1 MPVSDPIDLQ
11 IDRFLSHIKVERS
24 LSPNTVSAYA
34 RDLARLAAFL
44 DRGGID
50 AAEACRA
57 SHLTDFVRSLASGTL
72 SRRSQIRCL
81 VSVRQFFR
89 FMLDEKEVKSNPALR
104 VEMPRFVA
112 RLPSVLSAA
121 EVEALLAAPGAET
134 PLDLRDA
141 AMLETLYSA
150 GLRASEL
157 CSLSI
162 NDVNLEVGYLT
173 VIGKGR
179 KQRIVPIGAVARE
192 KIEEYLRKGRR
203 ALDRRGVTDRLFLNP
218 RGRAL
223 SRVGLWKVIKRHAL
237 RAGITKP
244 ISPHKLRHSFATHL
258 LEHGADLRAVQA
270 MLGHADISTTQIY
283 THVNRERLKKI
294 YDKFHPR
301 A

>member
-1 MPVSDPIDLQ
+1 MLDEQ
-11 IDRFLSHIKVERS
+11 IDRYLSHIKVERS
-24 LSPNTVSAYA
+24 LSPNTVAAYA
-34 RDLARLAAFL
+34 RDLSRLAAFL
-44 DRGGID
+44 DRAGVESAG
-50 AAEACRA
+50 ACRA
-57 SHLTDFVRSLASGTL
+57 AHVADFVRSLASQNL

-89 FMLDEKEVKSNPALR
+89 FMLDEKEIKSNPALR

-112 RLPSVLSAA
+112 RLPSFLSAS
-121 EVEALLAAPGAET
+121 EVEALLAAPGEKT
-134 PLDLRDA
+134 PLALRDA
-141 AMLETLYSA
+141 AMIETLYSA
-150 GLRASEL
+150 GLRASEV
-157 CSLSI
+157 CSLSL
-162 NDVNLEVGYLT
+162 NDVNLEVGFLT
-173 VIGKGR
+173 VVGKGK

-203 ALDRRGVTDRLFLNP
+203 ALDKRGVSDRLFLNP

-223 SRVGLWKVIKRHAL
+223 SRVGLWKVIRKHAL
-237 RAGITKP
+237 RAGITKT